1 MKIFSATPHD
11 AIFKQFLHHKAI
23 ACDFLQAHLPAALL
37 ARCQLDTL
45 QLTSGSFI
53 EENLRASYSDIL
65 YSLQTH
71 TGQGYIYVLIEHQST
86 PDKLIPFRL
95 MRYAIAAM
103 QQHLDAGHSELP
115 LVIPMLFYHGTI
127 TPWPYRLNWL
137 ELFADPELAATLY
150 SHDFPL
156 VDITVIPDKEIV
168 THQRMAMLELLF
180 KHIRQRDLASL
191 QEQLGALLMENWLT
205 AAQLKALITYML
217 QAGST
222 AQPEALICALA
233 QYSPQHKEQLM
244 TIAEWLAEKGR
255 KQGIAQG
262 LEQGEELGRREEAA
276 KIARNMLA
284 MGLPAELVTELTGL
298 TQDELS
304 AQPE

>member
-11 AIFKQFLHHKAI
+11 AIFKQFLRHKAI
-23 ACDFLQAHLPAALL
+23 ACDFLQAHLPAVFL
-37 ARCQLDTL
+37 ARCRLETL

-65 YSLQTH
+65 YSLQTRA
-71 TGQGYIYVLIEHQST
+71 GPGYIYVLIEHQST
-86 PDKLIPFRL
+86 PDKLMAFRL

-103 QQHLDAGHSELP
+103 QQHLDAGHDELP
-115 LVIPMLFYHGTI
+115 LVIPLLFYHGSVS
-127 TPWPYRLNWL
+127 PWPYRLNWL
-137 ELFADPELAATLY
+137 ELFADPELATMLY

-156 VDITVIPDKEIV
+156 VDITVMPDEEIM

-191 QEQLGALLMENWLT
+191 QEQLGILLMENWLT
-205 AAQLKALITYML
+205 APQLGALITYML

-222 AQPEALICALA
+222 AHPEALIYTLA
-233 QYSPQHKEQLM
+233 QHTPQHKEQLM

-255 KQGIAQG
+255 KQGM
-262 LEQGEELGRREEAA
+262 EQGEAQGRREEAH
-276 KIARNMLA
+276 KIARNMLTV
-284 MGLPAELVTELTGL
+284 GLPIELVMQVTGL
-298 TQDELS
+298 TLDDLNALQD
-304 AQPE
+304 